1 MIASALGTWFTQK
14 VVSSMDMESFPTVLH
29 SLLEEGDLGEIRKLG
44 NWGVVLWKPGKG
56 AT

>member
-1 MIASALGTWFTQK
+1 
-14 VVSSMDMESFPTVLH
+14 MDMESSPTVLH